1 MWNHALRPND
11 LFHRLAGIRRDLA
24 ADEIFVFPAAHH
36 WLGEINR
43 IRYHRHEGQAI
54 RMTDEMLDDG
64 GAVAPR
70 NAVAANPAFFEV
82 RRVDRQNVAVPFAG
96 REAHRRVQCVVRRVR
111 TAIHPDRSLGA
122 PGEVMN
128 VDRDELL
135 RVAIA
140 LFRDPKAGETWS
152 VIGWVNAALVL
163 GKRD

>member
-1 MWNHALRPND
+1 MLVRKLVQEWIRTRQMMWNHALRPND

-43 IRYHRHEGQAI
+43 IRDHRHEGQAI

-82 RRVDRQNVAVPFAG
+82 RRVDRQDVAFPLPG
-96 REAHRRVQCVVRRVR
+96 RKPHPRVWRRVR
-111 TAIHPDRSLGA
+111 GMRASIHPDG
-122 PGEVMN
+122 P
-128 VDRDELL
+128 
-135 RVAIA
+135 
-140 LFRDPKAGETWS
+140 
-152 VIGWVNAALVL
+152 
-163 GKRD
+163 